1 MFIFFYNRG
10 LVIKKEK
17 NLFYFK
23 QIVFNYKLIKKS
35 MYKKAI
41 IHLMTKSR
49 MKSEVFS
56 SDIDAMEEL
65 SEKYGVK
72 NVIFYK

>member
-1 MFIFFYNRG
+1 MN
-10 LVIKKEK
+10 
-17 NLFYFK
+17 
-23 QIVFNYKLIKKS
+23 
-35 MYKKAI
+35 KKAI

-56 SDIDAMEEL
+56 ADIDAMEEI
-65 SEKYGVK
+65 SEKHSIK